1 MPGPLT
7 NVKVLDFTW
16 ALAGPFGSMV
26 LSDLGADVRKI
37 EPMQQTEKRRG
48 MGPYV
53 HDVSTYFFSV
63 NRGKKSL
70 IIDLKAPEAKDV
82 IYSLVKD
89 SDVLTE
95 NFSPGTMDRLGF
107 GYEQLKKINP
117 GLIYAS
123 TSGFGQTGPYR
134 NRGAVDIIVQ
144 AMGGL
149 ISTTGHKDD
158 PLPSKAGYSIGDMAS
173 GLFTAVGVLSA
184 LVERAASGL
193 GQHVDVSMLD
203 SQVALMENP
212 MIRHLATGEVQER
225 MGLRH
230 PLNTPHQLFPAEDG
244 WVAVAG
250 VKDTNWQLFL
260 GKLGLDEYVS
270 DERFL
275 TGPFRTQNYQ
285 ELEPILFAAFRKR
298 SVSDWLDELQEHFL
312 IGPVNSIADVAIDPQ
327 VNSRDM
333 LVSLP
338 TWTGGEIVV
347 SNTPVKLSRTPG
359 GAVRGASKP
368 GEHTRALLSDAGFSE
383 DAIDALID
391 AGVIGIEPVS
401 ADE

>member
-1 MPGPLT
+1 
-7 NVKVLDFTW
+7 
-16 ALAGPFGSMV
+16 
-26 LSDLGADVRKI
+26 
-37 EPMQQTEKRRG
+37 
-48 MGPYV
+48 
-53 HDVSTYFFSV
+53 
-63 NRGKKSL
+63 
-70 IIDLKAPEAKDV
+70 
-82 IYSLVKD
+82 
-89 SDVLTE
+89 
-95 NFSPGTMDRLGF
+95 
-107 GYEQLKKINP
+107 
-117 GLIYAS
+117 
-123 TSGFGQTGPYR
+123 
-134 NRGAVDIIVQ
+134 
-144 AMGGL
+144 
-149 ISTTGHKDD
+149 
-158 PLPSKAGYSIGDMAS
+158 MAS

-184 LVERAASGL
+184 LVERATSGL

-260 GKLGLDEYVS
+260 GKLGLDEYVN

-285 ELEPILFAAFRKR
+285 ELEPILFAAFRKK
-298 SVSDWLDELQEHFL
+298 SVSDWLDELQDHFL

-368 GEHTRALLSDAGFSE
+368 GEHTRVLLSDAGFSE

>member
-1 MPGPLT
+1 MKPQVGHTATGARHRMARRRRKTLSFNGTTRRSRRKHIINELLT
-7 NVKVLDFTW
+7 YISHFLKT
-16 ALAGPFGSMV
+16 AP
-26 LSDLGADVRKI
+26 
-37 EPMQQTEKRRG
+37 
-48 MGPYV
+48 
-53 HDVSTYFFSV
+53 
-63 NRGKKSL
+63 
-70 IIDLKAPEAKDV
+70 KAP
-82 IYSLVKD
+82 SLNRAQTTVDQNPRQHGDHQDHSNDD
-89 SDVLTE
+89 SNNNDG
-95 NFSPGTMDRLGF
+95 GTGF
-107 GYEQLKKINP
+107 QNMMMRPQLKKINP

-298 SVSDWLDELQEHFL
+298 SVSAWLDELQDHFL

-401 ADE
+401 AD